1 MTTPSTD
8 DEIIRE
14 FSTIAR
20 RLSRAIR
27 DGRVMAT
34 RRTQAR
40 RSAAEIVKQVPESS
54 RRPLVEAVR
63 WAQAD
68 AYRDRAPE
76 AALDADRQLRERGYS
91 VDGPSRPLEARTEVE
106 DELRAALAD
115 RTSQLAALRQEHDAH
130 RPADRGQSSSL
141 RDELTAETNM
151 SRSAAGAV
159 MAGAMIAA
167 AIEEEAEYALPTAV
181 TDEQPSAGAAAE
193 TAQAP
198 DVERTVSID
207 DLITDAHPI
216 ALSDKLAAGAEPVT
230 EAGAEPPQLDAG
242 HKATVDMD
250 AEISV

>member
-27 DGRVMAT
+27 EGRVIAT

-40 RSAAEIVKQVPESS
+40 RSAAEIVRQVPERS

-76 AALDADRQLRERGYS
+76 AAREADRQLRERGYS
-91 VDGPSRPLEARTEVE
+91 VDGPSRTRAARTGVE
-106 DELRAALAD
+106 DELRAAVAD
-115 RTSQLAALRQEHDAH
+115 RTSQLSALRQEHDAQ
-130 RPADRGQSSSL
+130 RAADRDQSRSL
-141 RDELTAETNM
+141 RDELTAEKDM
-151 SRSAAGAV
+151 SRAAAGAV
-159 MAGAMIAA
+159 MAGALIAA
-167 AIEEEAEYALPTAV
+167 AIDEEGEQALATAA
-181 TDEQPSAGAAAE
+181 TDEQPSAAAE

-230 EAGAEPPQLDAG
+230 EAGAEPPQLDVGQEA
-242 HKATVDMD
+242 AVDMD
-250 AEISV
+250 AGMSV

>member
-14 FSTIAR
+14 FATIAR

-27 DGRVMAT
+27 EGRVLAT
-34 RRTQAR
+34 RRSQAR
-40 RSAAEIVKQVPESS
+40 RSAAEIVKQVPERS
-54 RRPLVEAVR
+54 RQPLVEAVR

-76 AALDADRQLRERGYS
+76 VARDADRQLRERGYS
-91 VDGPSRPLEARTEVE
+91 VDGPSRPHSAKTEVE
-106 DELRAALAD
+106 DELRAALAE

-130 RPADRGQSSSL
+130 RAADRDQSRSL
-141 RDELTAETNM
+141 RDELTAETDM
-151 SRSAAGAV
+151 SRAAAGAV

-167 AIEEEAEYALPTAV
+167 AIDEEAEQALATAAP
-181 TDEQPSAGAAAE
+181 DEQPSAAAE
-193 TAQAP
+193 TAQAN

-242 HKATVDMD
+242 QEASVDMD
-250 AEISV
+250 AEMSV

>member
-14 FSTIAR
+14 FATIAR

-27 DGRVMAT
+27 EGRVLAT

-40 RSAAEIVKQVPESS
+40 RSAAEIVKQVPERS
-54 RRPLVEAVR
+54 RQPLVEAVR

-76 AALDADRQLRERGYS
+76 VAQAADRQLRERGYS
-91 VDGPSRPLEARTEVE
+91 VDGPSRPHSARTEVE

-115 RTSQLAALRQEHDAH
+115 RTSQLAALRQEYDAQ
-130 RPADRGQSSSL
+130 RAADRDQSRSL
-141 RDELTAETNM
+141 RDELTAETDM
-151 SRSAAGAV
+151 SRAAAGAV

-167 AIEEEAEYALPTAV
+167 AIDEEAEQVLATAAP
-181 TDEQPSAGAAAE
+181 DEQPSAAAE
-193 TAQAP
+193 TAQAN

-216 ALSDKLAAGAEPVT
+216 ALSDKLAAGTEPVT

-242 HKATVDMD
+242 QEASVDMD
-250 AEISV
+250 AEMSV

>member
-14 FSTIAR
+14 FATIAR

-27 DGRVMAT
+27 EGRVMAS

-40 RSAAEIVKQVPESS
+40 RSAAEIVKQVPERS

-76 AALDADRQLRERGYS
+76 AARDADRQLRERGYS
-91 VDGPSRPLEARTEVE
+91 VDGPSRPHSARTEVE
-106 DELRAALAD
+106 DELRAALAE
-115 RTSQLAALRQEHDAH
+115 RTSQLSALRQEHDAQ
-130 RPADRGQSSSL
+130 RAADRDASRSL
-141 RDELTAETNM
+141 REELTAETGM
-151 SRSAAGAV
+151 SRTAAGAV

-167 AIEEEAEYALPTAV
+167 AIDEEAEQSLATAA
-181 TDEQPSAGAAAE
+181 TDEQPSAEAAAQ
-193 TAQAP
+193 TAQAS

-216 ALSDKLAAGAEPVT
+216 ALSDKLAAGAESVT
-230 EAGAEPPQLDAG
+230 EASTEPPQLDAG
-242 HKATVDMD
+242 QEASVDMD
-250 AEISV
+250 AEMSV

>member
-14 FSTIAR
+14 FATIAR

-27 DGRVMAT
+27 EGRVMAT

-40 RSAAEIVKQVPESS
+40 RSAAEIVKQVPERS

-76 AALDADRQLRERGYS
+76 AARDADRQLRDRGYS
-91 VDGPSRPLEARTEVE
+91 VDGPSRPHSARTEVE
-106 DELRAALAD
+106 DELRAAVAD
-115 RTSQLAALRQEHDAH
+115 RTSQLSALRQEHDAQ
-130 RPADRGQSSSL
+130 RAADRDQSRSL
-141 RDELTAETNM
+141 REELTAETDM
-151 SRSAAGAV
+151 SRTAAGAV

-167 AIEEEAEYALPTAV
+167 AIDEEAEQALATAA
-181 TDEQPSAGAAAE
+181 TDEQPSAAAQ
-193 TAQAP
+193 TAQAN

-216 ALSDKLAAGAEPVT
+216 ALSDKLAAGAESVT
-230 EAGAEPPQLDAG
+230 EASTEPPQLDAG
-242 HKATVDMD
+242 QETAVDMD